1 MQPDAPR
8 EADKPFPALLRELGD
23 EIGTLVR
30 QEIALAKVE
39 LTEKLKPAEAA
50 AGMFSGTLVLAL
62 GAFGAL
68 TTFLIAGIAALG
80 LQVWL
85 VGADRDDRVRHRRA
99 RARAD
104 RQEEDERSDP
114 ARSRA
119 NRADRKGGHRMGKD
133 SSEIRREI
141 EETRA
146 RMGDTVEALSY
157 KADVPAQIA

>member
-39 LTEKLKPAEAA
+39 LTEKLQPAEAA

-68 TTFLIAGIAALG
+68 TTFLIAGIARLGVELWLSALIVTIVYG
-80 LQVWL
+80 VVAFVLAQTGKKKMQEATPL
-85 VGADRDDRVRHRRA
+85 VPEQTAQTVK
-99 RARAD
+99 
-104 RQEEDERSDP
+104 ED
-114 ARSRA
+114 
-119 NRADRKGGHRMGKD
+119 
-133 SSEIRREI
+133 I
-141 EETRA
+141 EWAKTRA
-146 RMGDTVEALSY
+146 KSGVR
-157 KADVPAQIA
+157 

>member
-8 EADKPFPALLRELGD
+8 EADRPFPVLLRELGD

-50 AGMFSGTLVLAL
+50 AGMFSATLVLVL

-80 LQVWL
+80 LAVWL
-85 VGADRDDRVRHRRA
+85 SALIVTVVYGAAAFVLA
-99 RARAD
+99 QTGKKKM
-104 RQEEDERSDP
+104 QEAAPLVPEQTAQTVKED
-114 ARSRA
+114 
-119 NRADRKGGHRMGKD
+119 
-133 SSEIRREI
+133 I
-141 EETRA
+141 EWAKTRA
-146 RMGDTVEALSY
+146 KSGAR
-157 KADVPAQIA
+157 

>member
-50 AGMFSGTLVLAL
+50 AGMFSGTVVLAL

-80 LQVWL
+80 VPVWL
-85 VGADRDDRVRHRRA
+85 SALIVTIVYGIVAFVLVQTGKKKMKEA
-99 RARAD
+99 TPLVPEQTA
-104 RQEEDERSDP
+104 QTVKED
-114 ARSRA
+114 
-119 NRADRKGGHRMGKD
+119 
-133 SSEIRREI
+133 I
-141 EETRA
+141 EWAKTRA
-146 RMGDTVEALSY
+146 KSGAR
-157 KADVPAQIA
+157 

>member
-80 LQVWL
+80 VQVWL
-85 VGADRDDRVRHRRA
+85 SALIVTIVYGLVAFVLA
-99 RARAD
+99 QTGKKKMKEATPLVPEQTA
-104 RQEEDERSDP
+104 QTVKED
-114 ARSRA
+114 
-119 NRADRKGGHRMGKD
+119 
-133 SSEIRREI
+133 I
-141 EETRA
+141 EWAKTRA
-146 RMGDTVEALSY
+146 KSGAR
-157 KADVPAQIA
+157 